1 MQQTTD
7 EQVIEAI
14 EALIPPLL
22 TTMEMLG
29 TVSRHLHPPNA
40 GRLAGW
46 LAPQAAAVGEPS
58 AALRALVGDAGD
70 QAGAVAVARRLL
82 EVGDE
87 VQAAIRGFR
96 DGAGAPDPMPMY
108 RALRRQTQANA
119 LLYPLTPVLAPVSR
133 LFLEPDQRENVALLR
148 ALAEGAMVEGDP
160 DRPLGVVHAGNER
173 DERGGF
179 SLFVPEN
186 YTPDREWP
194 LVVACHG
201 GSGHGSDFLWS
212 WVREA
217 RTRGCILIAPTSVDR
232 TWSIMEP
239 RDDDA
244 PNLLRIVEFIG
255 ERYRLD
261 RERMLLTGMSDG
273 GTYTLLAGL
282 SGTLPFT
289 HLAPFSGVL
298 HPLLLDNGGMIR
310 AAGMPVYLVHGVLDW
325 MFSVERARMAAEL
338 LGKAG
343 AQITYREIEDLSH
356 TYARDEN
363 AAVLDWMD
371 VPAPAAAG

>member
-1 MQQTTD
+1 
-7 EQVIEAI
+7 
-14 EALIPPLL
+14 
-22 TTMEMLG
+22 
-29 TVSRHLHPPNA
+29 
-40 GRLAGW
+40 
-46 LAPQAAAVGEPS
+46 
-58 AALRALVGDAGD
+58 
-70 QAGAVAVARRLL
+70 
-82 EVGDE
+82 
-87 VQAAIRGFR
+87 
-96 DGAGAPDPMPMY
+96 MPMY

-194 LVVACHG
+194 LIVACHG